1 MIYDRPIYIY
11 RVNEETENFVRYEK
25 LPRPLHA
32 AVNKARNKDEYL
44 SGGSTQHQ
52 TRLTFDVRYAPPLQ
66 DIFDNPQMYRI
77 LFDGKFYDIVDVDD
91 YQLQH
96 RTLRMAGVSVNGR

>member
-11 RVNEETENFVRYEK
+11 RVDEETEKFVRYEK

-32 AVNKARNKDEYL
+32 AVNKARDKDEYL

-96 RTLRMAGVSVNGR
+96 RTLRMAGVSGNGR